1 MLWIPKEESLMAVNK
16 AYTAYKAASV
26 SNSKP
31 EDLVMMLYTG
41 LVRFIMQAQKAID
54 DNNIEKTHENI
65 TKAQDIIT
73 ELESSLN
80 MEYEISHNL
89 MLLYDYL
96 YRRLVDA
103 NVKKDRAILDEV
115 LKFAIEFRD
124 TWSQAMK
131 NAREQGQ
138 TPQVAEK

>member
-1 MLWIPKEESLMAVNK
+1 MAVNK
-16 AYTAYKAASV
+16 AFTAYKAVSI

-41 LVRFIMQAQKAID
+41 LVRFIKQAQKAIEE
-54 DNNIEKTHENI
+54 NNIEKTHENI
-65 TKAQDIIT
+65 TRAQDIIS

-89 MLLYDYL
+89 MMLYDYL

-115 LKFAIEFRD
+115 LKFAVEFRD

-131 NAREQGQ
+131 NAKEQGQ
-138 TPQVAEK
+138 IPKVAEK

>member
-1 MLWIPKEESLMAVNK
+1 MAVNK
-16 AYTAYKAASV
+16 AYTAYKAASI

-41 LVRFIMQAQKAID
+41 LVRFIIQAQKAIE

-65 TKAQDIIT
+65 TRAQDIIA
-73 ELESSLN
+73 ELEASLN

-115 LKFAIEFRD
+115 LKLAIEFRD
-124 TWSQAMK
+124 TWGQAMK
-131 NAREQGQ
+131 NAKEQAQ
-138 TPQVAEK
+138 TPRVAEK

>member
-1 MLWIPKEESLMAVNK
+1 MAVNK
-16 AYTAYKAASV
+16 AYTAYKAVSI

-41 LVRFIMQAQKAID
+41 LVRFIMQAQKAIESD
-54 DNNIEKTHENI
+54 DVEKAHENI
-65 TKAQDIIT
+65 TRAQDIIS
-73 ELESSLN
+73 ELEASLN
-80 MEYEISHNL
+80 MDYEISHNM

-115 LKFAIEFRD
+115 LKFATEFRD
-124 TWSQAMK
+124 TWNQAMK
-131 NAREQGQ
+131 NAKEQ
-138 TPQVAEK
+138 TPRVVEK

>member
-1 MLWIPKEESLMAVNK
+1 MAINK

-41 LVRFIMQAQKAID
+41 LVRFIMQAQKAIET
-54 DNNIEKTHENI
+54 NEIEKAHENI
-65 TKAQDIIT
+65 TRAQDIIS

-115 LKFAIEFRD
+115 LKFAVEFRD

-131 NAREQGQ
+131 NAKEQGQ
-138 TPQVAEK
+138 TPKVAEK

>member
-1 MLWIPKEESLMAVNK
+1 MAVNK
-16 AYTAYKAASV
+16 AFTAYKAASI

-41 LVRFIMQAQKAID
+41 LVRFIMQAQKASE
-54 DNNIEKTHENI
+54 DNNIEKIHENI
-65 TKAQDIIT
+65 TRAQDIIA
-73 ELESSLN
+73 ELEASLN
-80 MEYEISHNL
+80 MEYEVSHNM
-89 MLLYDYL
+89 MLLYDFL

-124 TWSQAMK
+124 TWAQAMK
-131 NAREQGQ
+131 NVKEQAQ
-138 TPQVAEK
+138 TPRVAEK

>member
-1 MLWIPKEESLMAVNK
+1 MAVNK

-41 LVRFIMQAQKAID
+41 LVRYIMQAQKAIEAD
-54 DNNIEKTHENI
+54 EIEKSHENI
-65 TKAQDIIT
+65 TRAQDIIS

-89 MLLYDYL
+89 MMLYDYL

-115 LKFAIEFRD
+115 LKFAVEFRD

-131 NAREQGQ
+131 NAKEQGQ
-138 TPQVAEK
+138 IPKVAEK

>member
-1 MLWIPKEESLMAVNK
+1 MAVNK

-41 LVRFIMQAQKAID
+41 LVRFIMQAQKAIET
-54 DNNIEKTHENI
+54 NEIEKAHENI
-65 TKAQDIIT
+65 TRAQDIIS

-115 LKFAIEFRD
+115 LKFAVEFRD

-131 NAREQGQ
+131 NAKEQGQ
-138 TPQVAEK
+138 TPKVAEK

>member
-1 MLWIPKEESLMAVNK
+1 MAVNK
-16 AYTAYKAASV
+16 AYTAYKAASI

-41 LVRFIMQAQKAID
+41 LVRFIMQAQKAIETD
-54 DNNIEKTHENI
+54 DIEKAHENI
-65 TKAQDIIT
+65 TRAQDIIS
-73 ELESSLN
+73 ELEASLN
-80 MEYEISHNL
+80 MEYEISHNM

-103 NVKKDRAILDEV
+103 NVKKDRVILDEV

-124 TWSQAMK
+124 TWAQAMK
-131 NAREQGQ
+131 NSREQTQ
-138 TPQVAEK
+138 PPQVAEK

>member
-1 MLWIPKEESLMAVNK
+1 MAVNK

-41 LVRFIMQAQKAID
+41 LVRFIMQAQKAIESND
-54 DNNIEKTHENI
+54 VEKAHENI
-65 TKAQDIIT
+65 TRAQDIIS
-73 ELESSLN
+73 ELQASLN
-80 MEYEISHNL
+80 MEYEISHNM

-103 NVKKDRAILDEV
+103 NVKKDHAILDEV
-115 LKFAIEFRD
+115 LKFATEFRD

-131 NAREQGQ
+131 NTREQAP
-138 TPQVAEK
+138 TPHVAEK

>member
-1 MLWIPKEESLMAVNK
+1 MAVNK

>member
-1 MLWIPKEESLMAVNK
+1 MALNK

-41 LVRFIMQAQKAID
+41 LVRFIMQAQKAIETD
-54 DNNIEKTHENI
+54 EIEKAHENI
-65 TKAQDIIT
+65 TRAQDIIS

-115 LKFAIEFRD
+115 LKFAVEFRD

-131 NAREQGQ
+131 NVKEQGQ
-138 TPQVAEK
+138 TPKVAEK

>member
-1 MLWIPKEESLMAVNK
+1 
-16 AYTAYKAASV
+16 
-26 SNSKP
+26 
-31 EDLVMMLYTG
+31 MLYTG
-41 LVRFIMQAQKAID
+41 LVRYIMQAQKAIEAD
-54 DNNIEKTHENI
+54 EIEKSHENI
-65 TKAQDIIT
+65 TRAQDIIS

-89 MLLYDYL
+89 MMLYDYL

-115 LKFAIEFRD
+115 LKFAVEFRD

-131 NAREQGQ
+131 NAKEQGQ
-138 TPQVAEK
+138 IPKVAEK

>member
-1 MLWIPKEESLMAVNK
+1 MAVNK

-41 LVRFIMQAQKAID
+41 LVRFIMQAQKAIETD
-54 DNNIEKTHENI
+54 EIEKAHENI
-65 TKAQDIIT
+65 TRAQDIIS

-115 LKFAIEFRD
+115 LKFAVEFRD

-131 NAREQGQ
+131 NVKEQGQ
-138 TPQVAEK
+138 TPKVAEK

>member
-1 MLWIPKEESLMAVNK
+1 MAVNK

-54 DNNIEKTHENI
+54 ANDIQKTHENI
-65 TKAQDIIT
+65 TRAQDIIA
-73 ELESSLN
+73 ELEASLN
-80 MEYEISHNL
+80 MEYEISHNM

-103 NVKKDRAILDEV
+103 NVKKDRIILDEV
-115 LKFAIEFRD
+115 LKFAVEFRD

-131 NAREQGQ
+131 NNKEQA
-138 TPQVAEK
+138 PVKQVAEK

>member
-1 MLWIPKEESLMAVNK
+1 MAVNK

-31 EDLVMMLYTG
+31 EDLVMMLYTA

-54 DNNIEKTHENI
+54 TNDVQKAHENI
-65 TKAQDIIT
+65 TRAQDIIS
-73 ELESSLN
+73 ELEASLN

-103 NVKKDRAILDEV
+103 NVKKDRVILDEV
-115 LKFAIEFRD
+115 LKFAVEFRD
-124 TWSQAMK
+124 TWTQAMK
-131 NAREQGQ
+131 NTKEQ
-138 TPQVAEK
+138 TSAKQVAEK

>member
-1 MLWIPKEESLMAVNK
+1 MAVNK

-41 LVRFIMQAQKAID
+41 LVRFIMQAQKAIET
-54 DNNIEKTHENI
+54 NEIEKAHENI
-65 TKAQDIIT
+65 TRAQDIIS

-103 NVKKDRAILDEV
+103 NVKKNRAILDEV
-115 LKFAIEFRD
+115 LKFAVEFRD

-131 NAREQGQ
+131 NAKEQGQ
-138 TPQVAEK
+138 TPKVAEK

>member
-1 MLWIPKEESLMAVNK
+1 MALNK

-41 LVRFIMQAQKAID
+41 LVRFIMQAQKAIETD
-54 DNNIEKTHENI
+54 EIEKAHENI
-65 TKAQDIIT
+65 TRAQDIIS

-115 LKFAIEFRD
+115 LKFAVEFRD

-131 NAREQGQ
+131 NAKEQGQ
-138 TPQVAEK
+138 TPKVAEK